1 MKAVLLNTVIFCA
14 VALSSA
20 SNKLSSTLLAHTPQV
35 NRIIGFLADPKP
47 LQAIRSNSP
56 VRRLS
61 VVERLNERYAVTLS
75 KCRIPS
81 TLVVASVQLGK
92 LLEASLVLAGADAV
106 ILQWQHNAVLL
117 LFCVHSTHLKSV
129 NLAQKNPFQCRA
141 WQRGEVDEPRQ
152 VMPSLSSGLNI
163 TALTGPLQ
171 KQCAHGQS
179 LALYFAAMTQIFVSA
194 VWLDEAKTFLA
205 IPIADL
211 TVGISWPTMRTL
223 Q

>member
-1 MKAVLLNTVIFCA
+1 MAAQCS
-14 VALSSA
+14 VATILRA
-20 SNKLSSTLLAHTPQV
+20 QHTSEV
-35 NRIIGFLADPKP
+35 
-47 LQAIRSNSP
+47 
-56 VRRLS
+56 
-61 VVERLNERYAVTLS
+61 
-75 KCRIPS
+75 C
-81 TLVVASVQLGK
+81 
-92 LLEASLVLAGADAV
+92 
-106 ILQWQHNAVLL
+106 
-117 LFCVHSTHLKSV
+117 KSGP
-129 NLAQKNPFQCRA
+129 KNPFQCRA

-152 VMPSLSSGLNI
+152 VMPSSSSGLNI